1 MKNITSVFLIST
13 LAITSACSTMKT
25 TDNDP
30 TEIPAPD
37 ASLSSNPFM
46 TKSSLQYQAPEFD
59 KIRDEHFKPAFE
71 YGMKVQLA
79 EIENIANNSAAPTF
93 ENTILA
99 LENSGEVLRRAQIV
113 FYNLTGSN
121 TNPALQTL
129 EEEYAPIFSG
139 LTDKIYLNEKLFSRI
154 KAINNEGLGDEEK
167 RVLELYTTNFK
178 IAGADLSAD
187 DKVKVKKINEE
198 LATLSTQFS
207 NKLLDAR
214 KNGALIISD
223 VKELDGLSQD
233 EIEAAAADAKTAGQ
247 PGKYLLALQ
256 NTTQQPLLQNLKN
269 RATREKLFKASWY
282 RAEKGNA
289 DDTRT
294 ILEREA
300 KLRMQK
306 GQVLGKKSFAEWKL
320 QDQMAKTPENAM
332 NLLAQL
338 AKPAVETAKRESN
351 EIQSLIDKQKGGFTV
366 EPWDWNFY
374 AEQVRKEKFDL
385 DENEIKPYFEVT
397 TVLEKGVFF
406 AAEKFYGI
414 TFKERKD
421 VPVYHPDVVAYEVF
435 DRDGKSLAI
444 YYLDFYTRDNK
455 NGGAW
460 MSNFVEQSHLLK
472 QKPVIVNVFNYQK
485 PAEGKPSLIS
495 YDDVTTMF
503 HEFGHTLHGLFADQK
518 YLSISGTNVP
528 RDFVEFPSQINEYF
542 ALEPAV
548 LKNYAIHYQT
558 KKPMPQSLVDKIK
571 KAGTFNQG
579 YSTTELVSAAILD
592 MNWHSV
598 TDGSQFRPALE
609 FEKNVLNK
617 YGFTLNAVPP
627 RYHTPYFAHIWGG
640 GYSAGYYAYMWS
652 DMLNSNAWDWISKNG
667 GMTRANGD
675 RFRKYILSV
684 GNSVDLNKAF
694 KEFTGKEP
702 DIKPLLK
709 DKGFITKVNADVDLK
724 IAGNN
729 IKVEDLKKK

>member
-1 MKNITSVFLIST
+1 MKNITSLFFLSA
-13 LAITSACSTMKT
+13 LGFGITSCSTMK
-25 TDNDP
+25 N
-30 TEIPAPD
+30 TETSATESVAVSPEMA
-37 ASLSSNPFM
+37 SNPFM
-46 TKSSLQYQAPEFD
+46 TKSKLQYQAPEFD
-59 KIRDEHFKPAFE
+59 KIKNEHFKPAFD

-79 EIENIANNSAAPTF
+79 EIKKIAENKDAPTF
-93 ENTILA
+93 DNTVLA
-99 LENSGEVLRRAQIV
+99 LENSGEVLKRAQIV
-113 FYNLTGSN
+113 FFNLTGSN
-121 TNPALQTL
+121 TNPTLQQV
-129 EEEYAPIFSG
+129 
-139 LTDKIYLNEKLFSRI
+139 
-154 KAINNEGLGDEEK
+154 DEEFAPKFAAQEDQIFLNDKLYQRFKAVDTSKLDAESK
-167 RVLELYTTNFK
+167 RLTEYYLQKFE
-178 IAGADLSAD
+178 IAGADLSATQ
-187 DKVKVKKINEE
+187 KEQVKKVNAE

-214 KNGALIISD
+214 KNGGVLIMD
-223 VKELDGLSQD
+223 VKELDGLSAD
-233 EIEAAAADAKTAGQ
+233 EIAAAAADAKTAGKT
-247 PGKYLLALQ
+247 GYLLTLL

-282 RAEKGNA
+282 RAEKGNN
-289 DDTRT
+289 DDTRN
-294 ILEREA
+294 ILERQA
-300 KLRMQK
+300 KLRMDK
-306 GQVLGKKSFAEWKL
+306 AHLLGKKSFAEWKL

-338 AKPAVETAKRESN
+338 ATPAVETAKRERD
-351 EIQSLIDKQKGGFTV
+351 EIQALIDKQNGGFNL

-374 AEQVRKEKFDL
+374 AEQVRKEKYDL
-385 DENEIKPYFEVT
+385 DENQIKPYFEVR

-414 TFKERKD
+414 TFKVRND
-421 VPVYHPDVVAYEVF
+421 LPVYHPDVTAYEVF

-460 MSNFVEQSHLLK
+460 MSNFVEQSHLNGT
-472 QKPVIVNVFNYQK
+472 KPVIVNVFNFQK

-495 YDDVTTMF
+495 YDDVSTMF
-503 HEFGHTLHGLFADQK
+503 HEFGHTLHGLFANQK
-518 YLSISGTNVP
+518 YTSISGTNTP
-528 RDFVEFPSQINEYF
+528 RDFVEFPSQINEFF

-558 KKPMPQSLVDKIK
+558 KQPMPQSLVDKIK
-571 KAGTFNQG
+571 KAATFNQG
-579 YSTTELVSAAILD
+579 YATTELVSAATLD

-598 TDGSQFRPALE
+598 TDASQFKPTLE

-617 YGFTLNAVPP
+617 YGFTLSEVPP

-652 DMLNSNAWDWISKNG
+652 DVLNAAAWDWISNNG

-675 RFRKYILSV
+675 RFRQYILSV

-694 KEFTGKEP
+694 KDFTGKDP

-709 DKGFITKVNADVDLK
+709 NKGFIK
-724 IAGNN
+724 
-729 IKVEDLKKK
+729 